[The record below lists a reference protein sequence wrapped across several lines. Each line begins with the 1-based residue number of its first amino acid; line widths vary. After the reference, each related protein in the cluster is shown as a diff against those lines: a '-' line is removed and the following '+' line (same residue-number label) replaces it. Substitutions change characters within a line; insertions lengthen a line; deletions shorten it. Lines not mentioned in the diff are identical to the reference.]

1 MKLYRKIS
9 VLAMAALVLAAGFT
23 SCSED
28 DLDTNQYNKSGV
40 NILGFG
46 PMPITRGATMRV
58 TGTQLNQVKEVLF
71 PEGNQKLTPA
81 TTYVNGDF
89 SVQSSEEMTV
99 TIPDQCVP
107 GKLRLVTNNGETI
120 VSASNITFVEE
131 IKVSSMSPD
140 PVHPGDVLTIKGEYV
155 WNIGQVVF
163 FDHVT
168 VNAEDFVKN
177 TRTEIQVR
185 VPMEAKTGE
194 VAYNDGSDGAEN
206 TQIGTLNVDAAKA
219 TGVSNANPEFGETI
233 TITGENL
240 DLVSSID
247 FPAVADVPFQVANDG
262 KSINVTVPTNTI
274 SGTVTLNSA
283 SGLTTSVNITV
294 PLATVSSTSPV
305 KDVKVG
311 QTITIKGNKLDRI
324 TQLILPAIDNPLKKG
339 QFTQSA
345 TEISF
350 VVPEGMGDG
359 KVTLVQHDN
368 YSVESDKISMYSE
381 APETTIWAGKFVIG
395 NWNAGMQELAWGG
408 YDWSTV
414 KPGQV
419 LTVYLTPDM
428 SEGWSQIRIGNG
440 SWAALPGT
448 ADVNP
453 LTAAD
458 TKFSV
463 TLTQAMI
470 DEMVKNGG
478 LVICGAFF
486 TITKITLSILE
497 TTIWS
502 GHFALGSWA
511 AGMGDL
517 SWGGYDWSK
526 VAVGTTLKLY
536 YEVDSSVGYINIRF
550 GNGSWEALPST
561 KGWGSDGNA
570 SPDPSET
577 SIKTVLTKDD
587 LDQLVNKG
595 GLVICGAGIFV
606 KKVVLRRSIYFV
618 ISPVCY
624 SHVLLSHHVT
634 EIVMMAKRLHP
645 K

>member
-1 MKLYRKIS
+1 MKIYRKIS
-9 VLAMAALVLAAGFT
+9 VLAMAALVLASGFT
-23 SCSED
+23 SCGKD

-40 NILGFG
+40 NLLGFG

-58 TGTQLNQVKEVLF
+58 TGTKLNEVQEVLF
-71 PEGNQKLTPA
+71 PGGNQKITPS
-81 TTYVNGDF
+81 TTTINGEF
-89 SVQSSEEMTV
+89 SVQNSEEMTV

-107 GKLRLVTNNGETI
+107 GKLRLVTKSGDIIE
-120 VSASNITFVEE
+120 SKSNITFAEE
-131 IKVSSMSPD
+131 IKVSSISPN
-140 PVHPGDVLTIKGEYV
+140 PVHPGEVVTIKGEYV

-168 VNAEDFVKN
+168 VDAENFLVN
-177 TRTEIQVR
+177 TRNEIQVL
-185 VPMEAKTGE
+185 VPMEAKTGD
-194 VAYNDGSDGAEN
+194 VAFNDGSDGAES
-206 TQIGTLNVDAAKA
+206 TVIESLNVDAAKA
-219 TGVSNANPEFGETI
+219 TGVSNANPEFGEEI

-240 DLVSSID
+240 DLVTSID
-247 FPAVADVPFQVANDG
+247 FPSVAGVEDFMVAEDG
-262 KSINVTVPTNTI
+262 KAIKVRVPETCV

-283 SGLTTSVNITV
+283 SGLTTSVDIAV

-305 KDVKVG
+305 KDVKAG
-311 QTITIKGNKLDRI
+311 QTITITGDKLDRI
-324 TQLILPAIDNPLKKG
+324 THLILPAIDAIFTDFKK
-339 QFTQSA
+339 SA

-359 KVTLVQHDN
+359 KVILVQHAN

-428 SEGWSQIRIGNG
+428 SEGWSQIRVGNG

-453 LTAAD
+453 LTAED

-470 DEMVKNGG
+470 DELVNNGG

-486 TITKITLSILE
+486 TINKITLSILE

-502 GHFALGSWA
+502 GNFALGSWA
-511 AGMGDL
+511 AGL
-517 SWGGYDWSK
+517 QELAWGGYDWST
-526 VAVGTTLKLY
+526 VSAGTTLKLY
-536 YEVDSSVGYINIRF
+536 YEVDPLVGYINIRF
-550 GNGSWEALPST
+550 GNGSWAALPST
-561 KGWGSDGNA
+561 LGWGSDGNA

-577 SIKTVLTKDD
+577 SIKTVLTADD
-587 LDQLVNKG
+587 LDQLNNAG
-595 GLVICGAGIFV
+595 GLVICGAGIIC
-606 KKVVLRRSIYFV
+606 KKIVLQ
-618 ISPVCY
+618 
-624 SHVLLSHHVT
+624 
-634 EIVMMAKRLHP
+634 
-645 K
+645 